1 MKERQAY
8 EAMFRFLDD
17 RYKRLPSDAL
27 GGLLGEMQLDT
38 DGLPFDPA
46 IEEEWDSAVEAAQRA
61 HDSSM
66 TEPLRK
72 AS

>member
-8 EAMFRFLDD
+8 SAMFRFLHD
-17 RYKRLPSDAL
+17 RYQRLPSDAL
-27 GGLLGEMQLDT
+27 GGLLGEMQLDS

-46 IEEEWDSAVEAAQRA
+46 IEEEWDQAVEAAQRERDA
-61 HDSSM
+61 AEV
-66 TEPLRK
+66 EPLRK